1 MICQVKFIEHRNKEK
16 KKQNMKEIKEELF
29 GVLYD
34 KLSEHLMKNGGVMET
49 VGIEKGETSKTLT
62 EMWQG
67 GKKWETV
74 TLIIAYH
81 YSRTDSLLLHLS
93 NSKTLINRGTSFPQ
107 IQKLLGIKKGKL
119 KCEEIGRD
127 EFEEEFGN
135 LWGIFRGQKKIGTL
149 LKGLGIEDGAL
160 LESYWKQG
168 YQWETITAIIVSM
181 RMKTSGEVSVDTEY
195 GSYRFTNPTY
205 YQIFE
210 TIISKA

>member
-1 MICQVKFIEHRNKEK
+1 V
-16 KKQNMKEIKEELF
+16 KEIGKELF

-34 KLSEHLMKNGGVMET
+34 KLSEHLEKNEGNIRT
-49 VGIEKGETSKTLT
+49 VGIEQGTANQALT
-62 EMWQG
+62 KLWQE

-81 YSRTDSLLLHLS
+81 YSRTDSLILQLTD
-93 NSKTLINRGTSFPQ
+93 SKTLINRGISFTQ
-107 IQKLLGIKKGKL
+107 IQRLLGIKDGKSRYTG
-119 KCEEIGRD
+119 IGRD

-135 LWGIFRGQKKIGTL
+135 LWSIFRGQKKIGTL

-168 YQWETITAIIVSM
+168 YEWETITAIIVSQRM
-181 RMKTSGEVSVDTEY
+181 RTSGEVEVDTEY
-195 GSYRFTNPTY
+195 GNYRFTNPTY
-205 YQIFE
+205 YQIIE

>member
-1 MICQVKFIEHRNKEK
+1 
-16 KKQNMKEIKEELF
+16 MKEIGKELF

-34 KLSEHLMKNGGVMET
+34 RLIEHLEKNGGVMET
-49 VGIEKGETSKTLT
+49 VGIEKGETSKALT
-62 EMWQG
+62 EMWQE

-81 YSRTDSLLLHLS
+81 YSRKDNLLLHLS
-93 NSKTLINRGTSFPQ
+93 DSKTLINHGASFTE
-107 IQKLLGIKKGKL
+107 IQRLLGIKKGKSGRVR
-119 KCEEIGRD
+119 IGRD

-149 LKGLGIEDGAL
+149 LRGLGIEDGAL

-168 YQWETITAIIVSM
+168 YQWETITAIIVSL
-181 RMKTSGEVSVDTEY
+181 RMKTSGEVSIDTEY

>member
-1 MICQVKFIEHRNKEK
+1 
-16 KKQNMKEIKEELF
+16 MKEIGKELF

-34 KLSEHLMKNGGVMET
+34 RLSEHLEKNGGEIKT
-49 VGIEKGETSKTLT
+49 VGIEPGTTNQALT
-62 EMWQG
+62 KLWQE

-81 YSRTDSLLLHLS
+81 YSRTDSLILQIS
-93 NSKTLINRGTSFPQ
+93 DSQTLINRGTSFTE
-107 IQKLLGIKKGKL
+107 IQRLLGIKKGKSG
-119 KCEEIGRD
+119 CVEIRRD
-127 EFEEEFGN
+127 DFEEEFGN

-168 YQWETITAIIVSM
+168 YQWETITAIIVSL

>member
-1 MICQVKFIEHRNKEK
+1 
-16 KKQNMKEIKEELF
+16 MKEIGKELF

-34 KLSEHLMKNGGVMET
+34 RLSEHLEKNGGEIKT
-49 VGIEKGETSKTLT
+49 VGIEKGETSKALT
-62 EMWQG
+62 GMWQE

-81 YSRTDSLLLHLS
+81 YSRKDSLLLHLS
-93 NSKTLINRGTSFPQ
+93 DSKTLINRGTSFPQ
-107 IQKLLGIKKGKL
+107 IQKLLGIKKGRSG
-119 KCEEIGRD
+119 CEEIGRD
-127 EFEEEFGN
+127 DFEEEFGN
-135 LWGIFRGQKKIGTL
+135 LWSIFRGQKKIGTL

-168 YQWETITAIIVSM
+168 YQWETITAIIVSQ
-181 RMKTSGEVSVDTEY
+181 RMKISGEVEVDTEY
-195 GSYRFTNPTY
+195 GNYRFTNPTY